1 MKYYNDD
8 DGESYLEIHSAFM
21 FAFSYLCMCVYKE
34 LENFRPIYVKKKE
47 FNFLLWLRAV
57 LRLYVV

>member
-47 FNFLLWLRAV
+47 FNFLL
-57 LRLYVV
+57 